1 MSTPVVLSYFSQN
14 SNQENEYLDFLQKEY
29 DSIAEA
35 WEQHQIQTESN
46 RYFEVEFPA
55 RGNADGEK
63 VAEDIRNYKNRIVV
77 FHFSGHAGCRQIFFK
92 DGSANANG
100 LAGLLGEAQNLKL
113 VFLNGCATYD
123 QVNLLFA
130 KNIKIVIATKGKIK
144 DGVAK
149 EFSSTFYQALSTTQ
163 YTIKQAFEHSLN
175 NLKAKHSEL
184 ENTSTEPIIW
194 RGISTGSEDN
204 LDRWELYVKESSV
217 DEINNVNWWRIG
229 LIKPTS
235 KEILSGN
242 SIQDNLVRWI
252 VILFLILGLAIITY
266 YTFIEKDLLFA
277 LFGLAPALCSFFGFK
292 NLQRYKTLQVNS
304 DVVDGNLISK
314 LSFMSK

>member
-1 MSTPVVLSYFSQN
+1 MNTPVVLSYFSQS
-14 SNQENEYLDFLQKEY
+14 SNLENEYLEFLQKEY
-29 DSIAEA
+29 DAIAEA

-77 FHFSGHAGCRQIFFK
+77 FHFSGHAGSKQIFFN

-100 LAGLLGEAQNLKL
+100 LACLLGEAQNLKL

-130 KNIKIVIATKGKIK
+130 KNVKIVIATKGKIK

-175 NLKAKHSEL
+175 KLKAKYLHL
-184 ENTSTEPIIW
+184 ENTSTDPIVW
-194 RGISTGSEDN
+194 RGISTGSEDD
-204 LDRWELYVKESSV
+204 LDRWELYVREG
-217 DEINNVNWWRIG
+217 DLAEIDNPNWWRIG
-229 LIKPTS
+229 LIKPTP

-242 SIQDNLVRWI
+242 SIQDSIVRWI
-252 VILFLILGLAIITY
+252 VILFLFLGFAIITY

-277 LFGLAPALCSFFGFK
+277 LFGFAPALCSFFGFK

-314 LSFMSK
+314 LSFMTK